1 MISKEKV
8 NEIIFKCVD
17 ETNIEED
24 TNISKDLNTILMGS
38 DSEIDS
44 LGLVSL
50 IVVIEDAV
58 NTEFDV
64 SITLADEKAMSQR
77 ISPFKTLDTLSN
89 YVISL
94 LQKKIV

>member
-17 ETNIEED
+17 ETNIED
-24 TNISKDLNTILMGS
+24 GTNISKDLNIILMGT

-50 IVVIEDAV
+50 IVVVEEAI
-58 NTEFDV
+58 NIEFDV

-77 ISPFKTLDTLSN
+77 VSPFKTLDTLSN
-89 YVISL
+89 YVTSL
-94 LQKKIV
+94 LNK

>member
-17 ETNIEED
+17 ETNTED
-24 TNISKDLNTILMGS
+24 GTNISKDLNTILMGS

-50 IVVIEDAV
+50 IVEIEEAI
-58 NTEFDV
+58 NEEFDV
-64 SITLADEKAMSQR
+64 SLTLADEKAMSQR

-89 YVISL
+89 YIISL
-94 LQKKIV
+94 LEN

>member
-17 ETNIEED
+17 ETNIED
-24 TNISKDLNTILMGS
+24 GTNISKDLNTILMGS

-50 IVVIEDAV
+50 IVEIEEAI
-58 NTEFDV
+58 NEEFDV
-64 SITLADEKAMSQR
+64 SLTLADEKAMSQR

-89 YVISL
+89 YIISL
-94 LQKKIV
+94 LEN

>member
-1 MISKEKV
+1 MINKETV

-17 ETNIEED
+17 ETNIED
-24 TNISKDLNTILMGS
+24 GTNISKDLNNILMGS

-50 IVVIEDAV
+50 IVLIEEAI
-58 NTEFDV
+58 NTEFNV

-94 LQKKIV
+94 LIN

>member
-17 ETNIEED
+17 ETNIED
-24 TNISKDLNTILMGS
+24 GTNISKDLNIILMGT

-50 IVVIEDAV
+50 IVVIEEAI
-58 NTEFDV
+58 NIEFDV

-77 ISPFKTLDTLSN
+77 VSPFKTLDTLSN
-89 YVISL
+89 YIISL
-94 LQKKIV
+94 LDN

>member
-1 MISKEKV
+1 MINKEKV

-17 ETNIEED
+17 ETNIED
-24 TNISKDLNTILMGS
+24 GTNISKDLNTILMGS

-50 IVVIEDAV
+50 IVEIEEAI
-58 NTEFDV
+58 NIEFDV

-89 YVISL
+89 YIISL
-94 LQKKIV
+94 LKN

>member
-17 ETNIEED
+17 ETNIED
-24 TNISKDLNTILMGS
+24 GTNISKDLNIILMGT

-50 IVVIEDAV
+50 IVVIEEAI
-58 NTEFDV
+58 NIEFDV

-89 YVISL
+89 YVTSL
-94 LQKKIV
+94 LNK

>member
-1 MISKEKV
+1 
-8 NEIIFKCVD
+8 
-17 ETNIEED
+17 
-24 TNISKDLNTILMGS
+24 MGS

-50 IVVIEDAV
+50 IVVIEDAI

>member
-17 ETNIEED
+17 ETNIED
-24 TNISKDLNTILMGS
+24 GTNISKDLNIILMGT

-44 LGLVSL
+44 LGLVNL
-50 IVVIEDAV
+50 IVVIEEAI
-58 NTEFDV
+58 NIEFDV

-89 YVISL
+89 YVTSL
-94 LQKKIV
+94 LNK

>member
-8 NEIIFKCVD
+8 TEIIFKCVD
-17 ETNIEED
+17 ETNIED
-24 TNISKDLNTILMGS
+24 GTNISKDLNTILMGS

-50 IVVIEDAV
+50 IVEIEEAI
-58 NTEFDV
+58 NEEFDV
-64 SITLADEKAMSQR
+64 SLTLADEKAMSQR

-89 YVISL
+89 YIISL
-94 LQKKIV
+94 LEN

>member
-1 MISKEKV
+1 MVSREKV
-8 NEIIFKCVD
+8 NQIIFKCVD
-17 ETNIEED
+17 ETNIEEGA
-24 TNISKDLNTILMGS
+24 NISKDLNKILMGS

-50 IVVIEDAV
+50 IVVIEDAI

-77 ISPFKTLDTLSN
+77 VSPFKTLDTLSN

-94 LQKKIV
+94 LQK

>member
-17 ETNIEED
+17 EINIEES
-24 TNISKDLNTILMGS
+24 TNISKDSSAILMGS
-38 DSEIDS
+38 ESEIDS

-50 IVVIEDAV
+50 IVVIEDAI
-58 NTEFDV
+58 NSEFDA
-64 SITLADEKAMSQR
+64 SISLADEKAMSQR

-89 YVISL
+89 YVITL
-94 LQKKIV
+94 LQK

>member
-17 ETNIEED
+17 ETNIED
-24 TNISKDLNTILMGS
+24 GTNISKDLNIILMGT

-50 IVVIEDAV
+50 IVVIEEAI
-58 NTEFDV
+58 NIEFDV

-77 ISPFKTLDTLSN
+77 VSPFKTLDTLSN
-89 YVISL
+89 YVTSL
-94 LQKKIV
+94 LNK

>member
-1 MISKEKV
+1 MINKESVKK
-8 NEIIFKCVD
+8 IIFKCVD
-17 ETNIEED
+17 D
-24 TNISKDLNTILMGS
+24 TNLEDGSSISKDLNTILMGS

-50 IVVIEDAV
+50 IVSIEEAI
-58 NTEFDV
+58 NLELGV

-89 YVISL
+89 YIISL
-94 LQKKIV
+94 LENN

>member
-1 MISKEKV
+1 MISKNKV

-17 ETNIEED
+17 ETNVED
-24 TNISKDLNTILMGS
+24 GSNISKDPNTILMGS

-50 IVVIEDAV
+50 IVLVEDAV
-58 NTEFDV
+58 NKEFD
-64 SITLADEKAMSQR
+64 SIITLADEKAMSQQV
-77 ISPFKTLDTLSN
+77 SPFKTLDTLSN

-94 LQKKIV
+94 LDK

>member
-1 MISKEKV
+1 MISKDKV

-17 ETNIEED
+17 ETNIED
-24 TNISKDLNTILMGS
+24 GTNISKDLNIILMGT

-50 IVVIEDAV
+50 IVLIEEAI
-58 NTEFDV
+58 NIEFDV

-89 YVISL
+89 YVTSL
-94 LQKKIV
+94 LNK

>member
-17 ETNIEED
+17 ETNIED
-24 TNISKDLNTILMGS
+24 GTNISKDLNTILMGS
-38 DSEIDS
+38 ESEIDS

-50 IVVIEDAV
+50 IVEIEEAI
-58 NTEFDV
+58 NEEFDV
-64 SITLADEKAMSQR
+64 SLTLADEKAMSQR

-89 YVISL
+89 YIISL
-94 LQKKIV
+94 LEN

>member
-17 ETNIEED
+17 ETNIED
-24 TNISKDLNTILMGS
+24 GTNISKDLNTILMGS

-50 IVVIEDAV
+50 IVKIEEAI
-58 NTEFDV
+58 NEEFDV
-64 SITLADEKAMSQR
+64 ILTLADEKAMSQR

-89 YVISL
+89 YIISL
-94 LQKKIV
+94 LEN